1 MENIILFIPIT
12 AYILDAIFSEPDSR
26 FHPVCWLGNIALFLE
41 QKTFF
46 SSKSQSAIPIR
57 NFLHKYYHTFF
68 CCPAL
73 TCFLCAQKIFALLF
87 P

>member
-41 QKTFF
+41 QKKLSSLQSHSQQFLYGIFCTSIIILFF
-46 SSKSQSAIPIR
+46 AVLPLLVFCVLK
-57 NFLHKYYHTFF
+57 KY
-68 CCPAL
+68 
-73 TCFLCAQKIFALLF
+73 
-87 P
+87 